1 MIRKL
6 EKDRLISYL
15 PPHYRGSKI
24 MNALLAAQEQEID
37 LLFKALEE
45 ILDQFFIATATWGL
59 HLHEEKYGLPVNKG
73 MSLEE
78 RRQRVLTKRRG
89 LGQPLLNILQAIE
102 PTLDVRWG
110 RGIIPFILLIES
122 NADDYDFGSLVSTL
136 EVRMPAGK
144 AYSFTLQTP
153 DPASGYTIY
162 GEHSVGRGKVAF
174 QPIADTVSAGRWPRW
189 DTVGHIIDTAL
200 ETNVDMQDYGFT
212 YKTCGITP
220 DISTLGCAETAD
232 INVSCAA
239 EHTRFKYTE
248 CGTLSCGTY
257 PAASALGCAEEVG
270 INVLSEAE
278 SVRFQYPECGEL
290 LCGTYPA

>member
-1 MIRKL
+1 MIREL

-59 HLHEEKYGLPVNKG
+59 HLHEEKYGIPVNKV
-73 MSLEE
+73 MPLEE

-89 LGQPLLNILQAIE
+89 LGQPLLNTLQTIA
-102 PTLDVRWG
+102 PALDVRWG

-122 NADDYDFGSLVSTL
+122 NADDYDFGSLVSAL
-136 EVRMPAGK
+136 EIRKPAGK

-162 GEHSVGRGKVAF
+162 GEHSGVGRGKVAF

-200 ETNVDMQDYGFT
+200 ETHVDIQDYGFT

-220 DISTLGCAETAD
+220 DISTLG
-232 INVSCAA
+232 
-239 EHTRFKYTE
+239 Y
-248 CGTLSCGTY
+248 
-257 PAASALGCAEEVG
+257 AEEVG

>member
-1 MIRKL
+1 MIREL
-6 EKDRLISYL
+6 EKGRMISYL

-136 EVRMPAGK
+136 EVRKPAGK

-162 GEHSVGRGKVAF
+162 GEHSGMGRGQVAF
-174 QPIADTVSAGRWPRW
+174 QPIVDTVMAGRWPRW
-189 DTVGHIIDTAL
+189 SVIGHIINIAV
-200 ETNVDMQDYGFT
+200 NIQVDMQDYSFV
-212 YKTCGITP
+212 YKVCGVTP
-220 DISTLGCAETAD
+220 DISTIGYAEAVD
-232 INVSCAA
+232 IDIACTT
-239 EHTRFKYTE
+239 EHTLFKYPE
-248 CGTLSCGTY
+248 CGTVLCGTY
-257 PAASALGCAEEVG
+257 PAA
-270 INVLSEAE
+270 
-278 SVRFQYPECGEL
+278 
-290 LCGTYPA
+290 

>member
-1 MIRKL
+1 MIREL
-6 EKDRLISYL
+6 EKGRMISYL
-15 PPHYRGSKI
+15 PPHYRGSGI
-24 MNALLAAQEQEID
+24 MNALLATQEREID
-37 LLFKALEE
+37 ELYRALEE
-45 ILDQFFIATATWGL
+45 ILDQFFITSATWGL
-59 HLHEEKYGLPVNKG
+59 YLHEESMGLPVNEN
-73 MSLEE
+73 MPFEE
-78 RRQRVLTKRRG
+78 RRQRALTKRRG
-89 LGQPLLNILQAIE
+89 VSQPILGILQAIAPALE
-102 PTLDVRWG
+102 VRWSAG
-110 RGIIPFILLIES
+110 VIPFILPVEN
-122 NADDYDFGSLVSTL
+122 NADDYNFGLLVPTL
-136 EVRMPAGK
+136 EIRKPAGK

-153 DPASGYTIY
+153 DETSGYTIY